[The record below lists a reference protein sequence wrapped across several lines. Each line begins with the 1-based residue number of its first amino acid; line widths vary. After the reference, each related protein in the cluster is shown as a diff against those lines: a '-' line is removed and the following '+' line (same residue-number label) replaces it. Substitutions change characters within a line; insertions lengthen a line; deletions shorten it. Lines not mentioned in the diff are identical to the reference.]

1 MKKLRT
7 IISLTLLAT
16 VGLLAALIN
25 PLMVLFTSISIIT
38 FLAIV
43 RQMNLYKI
51 AMMMNSYAKNVSKLR
66 LEIRAK
72 LQTGFRDY
80 TGSIEKEE
88 SHYSKSRYLR

>member
-1 MKKLRT
+1 MKKLRS

-25 PLMVLFTSISIIT
+25 PLAVLFASISIIT
-38 FLAIV
+38 FLAIA
-43 RQMNLYKI
+43 RQINLYKI

-88 SHYSKSRYLR
+88 SHHSKSRYLR